1 MIRCAFTF
9 LADHRDA
16 IVAAWAVGCATVGL
30 CIGTGVIGPTL
41 DSQAQAKAAGDNAA
55 YAAR

>member
-1 MIRCAFTF
+1 MIRRAFKF
-9 LADHRDA
+9 LAGHRDA
-16 IVAAWAVGCATVGL
+16 IVAIWATACATVGL

-41 DSQAQAKAAGDNAA
+41 DSQAQAKAAGDNTA